1 MHDHPPAVLA
11 PEATA
16 PAQRSYASAQYF
28 LQQQDHHD
36 ASSHRTWRQAYYV
49 NDTFWS
55 GAASGA
61 PVFLCIG
68 GEGQRLSGKSV
79 AWSRRCSL
87 VVEALQQHGALML
100 ALEHRFYGCWDP
112 RACPFLPF
120 KEAPP
125 LRLLSAEQ
133 ALADMA
139 TFHSHATERFGLT
152 PANRWVAFGA
162 SYPGMLASWMRQRYP
177 HLIHAAVASSAPV
190 RAVAAF
196 GEYNDV
202 VAAAYESAAIGG
214 SPRCAE
220 ALRVGHEEVRRRL
233 GTAAGR
239 GQLFALFPHQLPTAA
254 WLERRAHQLEFCGA
268 GVIDFPVQAFAHE
281 ERCDGAACNVRAV
294 CAALAPRWD
303 GSPPHALRLLAE
315 LAAAVHAESTA
326 PTERRPSVTWR
337 RELAYHPR
345 RSAYDAA
352 LAELDAPALVETEG
366 LARAALSG
374 LSGGGGGGGG
384 GGAGG
389 AQPSPA
395 EQQQQGQGQG
405 QATATQTTTQTT
417 TTTQAPPPPPPPKMA
432 AWAPPLSAADWWPWA
447 MCSQFGFFATCEEG
461 SRCLWARG
469 VATLDATSAVC
480 RERYGVSTEQL
491 RRNVAATNARYGGD
505 APNASRVLYVNAEV
519 DGYHAA
525 SVLLTPPGRPE
536 LPTLWVAGGSHHAW
550 TYPTLPTDSDAV
562 VQARERIWAQVQ
574 AWLHDVAPPEDE
586 LGERGGGGGDG

>member
-1 MHDHPPAVLA
+1 MHNHPPALLA

-16 PAQRSYASAQYF
+16 PSQRIYASAQYF
-28 LQQQDHHD
+28 LQAQDHHD
-36 ASSHRTWRQAYYV
+36 ASNNRTWRQAYYV
-49 NDTFWS
+49 NDTFWR

-87 VVEALQQHGALML
+87 VVEALQRHGALML
-100 ALEHRFYGCWDP
+100 ALEHRFYGCWSP
-112 RACPFLPF
+112 RSCPFLPF

-133 ALADMA
+133 ALADME
-139 TFHSHATERFGLT
+139 TFHAHATARFGLT
-152 PANRWVAFGA
+152 PANRWVAWGA

-202 VAAAYESAAIGG
+202 VAAAYELSAIGG
-214 SPRCAE
+214 STRCAE
-220 ALRVGHEEVRRRL
+220 SLRVGHEEVRRRL

-254 WLERRAHQLEFCGA
+254 WLESSAHQLEFCGS
-268 GVIDFPVQAFAHE
+268 GVLDFPVQAFAHE
-281 ERCDGAACNVRAV
+281 ERCAGAACNVRAV
-294 CAALAPRWD
+294 CAALAPWD
-303 GSPPHALRLLAE
+303 GSPLHALQLLAE
-315 LAAAVHAESTA
+315 LSATVHAES
-326 PTERRPSVTWR
+326 ERRPSVTWR
-337 RELAYHPR
+337 RALAYHPR

-352 LAELDAPALVETEG
+352 LAELDAHALVETEG
-366 LARAALSG
+366 LGLAALG
-374 LSGGGGGGGG
+374 L
-384 GGAGG
+384 AGG
-389 AQPSPA
+389 ARPSTP
-395 EQQQQGQGQG
+395 EQQGQSTPQ
-405 QATATQTTTQTT
+405 
-417 TTTQAPPPPPPPKMA
+417 MA

-469 VATLDATSAVC
+469 VATLNATTAVC
-480 RERYGVSTEQL
+480 RERYGVTTEQL
-491 RRNVAATNARYGGD
+491 LANVAATNERYGGN
-505 APNASRVLYVNAEV
+505 APNASRVLFVNAEV

-525 SVLLTPPGRPE
+525 SVLLSPPGRPE
-536 LPTLWVAGGSHHAW
+536 LPTLWVAGASHHAW

-562 VQARERIWAQVQ
+562 VQARERIWAQVH
-574 AWLHDVAPPEDE
+574 AWLHGTPPAGE
-586 LGERGGGGGDG
+586 LDKRGGGGGDGAPS